1 MLCTTKSTRRP
12 PASRRALVFAV
23 FGCLI
28 AFLAVSDR
36 AQSKGLQ
43 NSHVLST
50 FGEYKYQP
58 DFKQFDYVN
67 PDAPKGGVLREGAF
81 GTFDSLNLFSISGN
95 PAGHVG
101 LIYDSLFEGSLDEPL
116 VSYGLIAESVSFPD
130 DYSSAT
136 FKLRQEARWHD
147 GKPITPEDVIFT
159 LEAVKAAHPGYAQYY
174 KNVTVVEK
182 TGDRE
187 VTFRFDTT
195 GNRELPIIVADLT
208 ILPKHFWEGS
218 NDKGEKR
225 DLATSTLEVPL
236 SSGPYR
242 VKDVIPG
249 SSIVLE
255 RVADYWAKDL
265 PAKIGKHNI
274 GEFQIAYFLDR
285 TVMLEAFKAGNL
297 DVMVENQA
305 KRWATAYTF
314 PAVEKGEVIKQVFK
328 TKNPQG
334 MQAFVFNTRRSK
346 FSDPRVRLAFNYAFD
361 FEWTNKNLFY
371 GQYTRNPS
379 YFSESEL
386 ASRGLPDGR
395 ELEILEEVRGQVP
408 EEVFTTEYKNPVT
421 ANKKDARNNFRTAL
435 RLLKQAGWVT
445 KGKSLVN
452 AETGERMTVE
462 FLVRSPDF
470 ERIILPYKRTLDRL
484 GMEITIRTVDTSQ
497 FGNRMDTYDF
507 DVMVGSWGQSLS
519 PGNEQRDYWST
530 ASADRKG
537 GRNHV
542 GIKDPAIDKLIDRVI
557 FAEDRD
563 EQIAATRALDRVLLW
578 NHFVVPM
585 WFFNGTRMA
594 RWDRFGLPE
603 TETEYG
609 FSFRSTWWYDEAK
622 AKALDDN

>member
-1 MLCTTKSTRRP
+1 MLRMIKPIAETLS
-12 PASRRALVFAV
+12 SRLVPVLAV
-23 FGCLI
+23 TACLI
-28 AFLAVSDR
+28 FTAATSARVLA
-36 AQSKGLQ
+36 QGLE

-58 DFKQFDYVN
+58 DFKHFDYVN
-67 PDAPKGGVLREGAF
+67 PDAPKGGVMREGAF
-81 GTFDSLNLFSISGN
+81 GTFDSLNLFSINGN
-95 PAGHVG
+95 PAGHIG

-116 VSYGLIAESVSFPD
+116 VSYGLIAETVSFPV

-136 FKLRQEARWHD
+136 FNLRQEARWHD
-147 GKPITPEDVIFT
+147 GQPITPEDVIYS

-174 KNVTVVEK
+174 KNIVGAEK
-182 TGDRE
+182 TGERQ
-187 VTFRFDTT
+187 VTFKFDTT
-195 GNRELPIIVADLT
+195 GNRELPIIIADLT
-208 ILPKHFWEGS
+208 ILPKHYWEGT

-225 DLATSTLEVPL
+225 DLAAVTLEVPL

-242 VKDVIPG
+242 VKSVTPG

-255 RVADYWAKDL
+255 RVEDYWAKDL

-274 GEFQIAYFLDR
+274 GEFQISYFLDR

-297 DVMVENQA
+297 DIMVENQA

-314 PAVEKGEVIKQVFK
+314 PAVEKGEVIKGVFK
-328 TKNPQG
+328 TNNPQG
-334 MQAFVFNTRRSK
+334 MQAFVFNARRAK

-371 GQYTRNPS
+371 SQYTRTPS
-379 YFSESEL
+379 YFSESVL
-386 ASRGLPDGR
+386 ASRGLPEGR
-395 ELEILEEVRGQVP
+395 ELEILEEVRGEVP

-421 ANKKDARNNFRTAL
+421 ENKKQARNNFRTAL

-445 KGKSLVN
+445 KGKNLVN
-452 AETGERMTVE
+452 EKTGEKMTVE

-484 GMEITIRTVDTSQ
+484 GMEVTVRTVDTSQ

-507 DVMVGSWGQSLS
+507 DVVVGSWGQSLS
-519 PGNEQRDYWST
+519 PGNEQRDYWS
-530 ASADRKG
+530 SGSVDRKG
-537 GRNHV
+537 GRNLV
-542 GIKDPAIDKLIDRVI
+542 GIKNPAIDKLIDKVI
-557 FAEDRD
+557 FAKDRD

-578 NHFVVPM
+578 NHYVVPM

-609 FSFRSTWWYDEAK
+609 FSFRSTWWYDETK
-622 AKALDDN
+622 AKALDDK

>member
-1 MLCTTKSTRRP
+1 MLRMIKPTAETLP
-12 PASRRALVFAV
+12 SRLALAV
-23 FGCLI
+23 VVAACLI
-28 AFLAVSDR
+28 FTAATSDGVR
-36 AQSKGLQ
+36 AQGLE

-58 DFKQFDYVN
+58 DFKHFDYVN
-67 PDAPKGGVLREGAF
+67 PDAPKGGVMREGAF
-81 GTFDSLNLFSISGN
+81 GTFDSLNLFSINGN
-95 PAGHVG
+95 PAGHIG

-116 VSYGLIAESVSFPD
+116 VSYGLIAETVSFPD

-136 FKLRQEARWHD
+136 FALRPQARWHD
-147 GKPITPEDVIFT
+147 GQPITPEDVIFS

-174 KNVTVVEK
+174 KNIVGAEK
-182 TGDRE
+182 TGDRQ
-187 VTFRFDTT
+187 VTFKFDTT
-195 GNRELPIIVADLT
+195 GNRELPIIIADLT
-208 ILPKHFWEGS
+208 ILPKHYWEGT

-225 DLATSTLEVPL
+225 DLAAVTLEVPL

-242 VKDVIPG
+242 VKNVTPG

-255 RVADYWAKDL
+255 RVEDYWAKDL
-265 PAKIGKHNI
+265 PAKIGKHNF
-274 GEFQIAYFLDR
+274 GEFQISYFLDR

-297 DVMVENQA
+297 DIMVENQA

-314 PAVEKGEVIKQVFK
+314 PAVEKGEVIKGVFK
-328 TKNPQG
+328 TRNPQG
-334 MQAFVFNTRRSK
+334 MQAFVFNARRAK

-371 GQYTRNPS
+371 SQYTRTPS
-379 YFSESEL
+379 YFSESVL
-386 ASRGLPDGR
+386 ASSGLPEGR
-395 ELEILEEVRGQVP
+395 ELEILEEVRGEVP
-408 EEVFTTEYKNPVT
+408 EEVFTTEHKNPVT
-421 ANKKDARNNFRTAL
+421 ENKKQARNNFRTAL

-445 KGKSLVN
+445 KGKNLVN
-452 AETGERMTVE
+452 EKTGEKMTVE

-484 GMEITIRTVDTSQ
+484 GMEVTVRTVDTSQ

-507 DVMVGSWGQSLS
+507 DVVVGSWGQSLS
-519 PGNEQRDYWST
+519 PGNEQRDYWS
-530 ASADRKG
+530 SGSVDRKG
-537 GRNHV
+537 GRNLV
-542 GIKDPAIDKLIDRVI
+542 GIKNPAIDKLIDKVI
-557 FAEDRD
+557 FAKDRD

-578 NHFVVPM
+578 NHYVVPM

-609 FSFRSTWWYDEAK
+609 FSFRSTWWYDETK
-622 AKALDDN
+622 AKALDDK